1 MDYTSQDNPKKI
13 TGAKVGDTLTV
24 AIDLRTDYD
33 NLQFFVNG
41 NSLGTFAKGIS
52 SKANKLYFTGNLFKV
67 GEVVITSC
75 KVDGVM

>member
-33 NLQFFVNG
+33 NL
-41 NSLGTFAKGIS
+41 
-52 SKANKLYFTGNLFKV
+52 
-67 GEVVITSC
+67 
-75 KVDGVM
+75 